1 MYNVVQ
7 AKSYRKNPVTKQL
20 EGQTELVSQELT
32 HSLGDLAQEGL
43 HKRGVKNN
51 ARQRHLFLPHPFFSS
66 CSTLK
71 SPILP
76 VSRNLHCHPPKVPGF
91 FHSFTMNAYRTC
103 HHSWT
108 LPGLITSLCPP
119 WKFQRPLTLNT
130 LLQGSHLPLEFLMV
144 PVEGRKW
151 NRRCGERSQSWDG
164 IWAGVVG
171 GHAMGIFLTS
181 FIGTQPIFLPSVSC
195 KWQSPSIL
203 KSHGYV
209 LRLKMCVFWKST
221 ESVPIRG
228 HWRLKANHSK

>member
-51 ARQRHLFLPHPFFSS
+51 ARQRHLFLPHPFFPQLFYFKIPHSTCKQKPSLPSS
-66 CSTLK
+66 QGPRLFSQLHHECLQD
-71 SPILP
+71 LP
-76 VSRNLHCHPPKVPGF
+76 PQLNLTRSDHLF
-91 FHSFTMNAYRTC
+91 MA
-103 HHSWT
+103 
-108 LPGLITSLCPP
+108 P

-144 PVEGRKW
+144 PVGGRKW

-164 IWAGVVG
+164 IWVGVVG

-181 FIGTQPIFLPSVSC
+181 SIGTQPIFFPSVSC

-209 LRLKMCVFWKST
+209 LRLKMCVF
-221 ESVPIRG
+221 
-228 HWRLKANHSK
+228 